1 MIQTSQKIFS
11 RTTIVAG
18 AWYAEE
24 VNLPRYVS
32 VVAQERFERF
42 LAHIIT
48 LTLSMQEPIAASANQ
63 DEGNG
68 ITQIV
73 EPRSRGAAP
82 EAKMLGSQDL
92 RTLAA
97 RQMPITPD
105 ITPDHRGTTEKS
117 PTSRTKPPTESKKAK
132 RRDEED
138 DDSEY
143 TPSKKI
149 KWDREDFSNIAS
161 SKPRRR
167 RTGTADENNAQLWQ
181 GSTIEPLTSPC
192 TTFSTSIAGTDRFF
206 STRPANFPE
215 LGQPSTPENRNIP
228 VENSPSMPSRT
239 PHLDKLREK
248 KKKKEEKQRSA
259 SLNEIVRGHHQT
271 KLNFSPTSRPVE
283 ARLQNERSPS
293 MDPSEIRLQDVA
305 DETSPPPEPSPKTT
319 IEASEDEVDDALNI
333 AANILDHD
341 SVPSQTSRGTGL
353 ATPEPAQDDP
363 QPQITDIAIDIR
375 YSIIAS
381 RVPRLVKRNWPIR
394 SLSGKTVRTLF
405 EEVAKFTSKPNIQ
418 RIVFTLNL
426 SQADSEY
433 TIQKDDQRTF
443 EAMKDDFADDI
454 MADWRENGI
463 TKFSIWLEPDP
474 MEEGNRM
481 NYGASGGLNL
491 DEGRPRITI

>member
-1 MIQTSQKIFS
+1 MIQTYLKIFS

-18 AWYAEE
+18 AWHAEE
-24 VNLPRYVS
+24 VDLPRYVPT
-32 VVAQERFERF
+32 VVQECFERF
-42 LAHIIT
+42 LAHIIM
-48 LTLSMQEPIAASANQ
+48 LTLSMQEPIEASADQ
-63 DEGNG
+63 DEGDV

-73 EPRSRGAAP
+73 EPRPRGPAP
-82 EAKMLGSQDL
+82 KAKMLGSQDL
-92 RTLAA
+92 MELAA

-105 ITPDHRGTTEKS
+105 ITPDHRFTTEKF
-117 PTSRTKPPTESKKAK
+117 PTSRMKPPTESKKAK
-132 RRDEED
+132 RKVDED

-149 KWDREDFSNIAS
+149 KWDHEDFSNIAS

-167 RTGTADENNAQLWQ
+167 RTVNADENSVQLQ
-181 GSTIEPLTSPC
+181 SGSTVEPLTSPS
-192 TTFSTSIAGTDRFF
+192 TAFSTSITSTDRVS
-206 STRPANFPE
+206 STRPANFTE
-215 LGQPSTPENRNIP
+215 LGQPSIPENCNIQ

-248 KKKKEEKQRSA
+248 KKKKEEKQRSETM
-259 SLNEIVRGHHQT
+259 NEIIRGHHQT
-271 KLNFSPTSRPVE
+271 KLNFSPTSRPV
-283 ARLQNERSPS
+283 ATRLQIERSPS
-293 MDPSEIRLQDVA
+293 MDPSEIRSQGVA
-305 DETSPPPEPSPKTT
+305 DETSPPSEPNPNTT
-319 IEASEDEVDDALNI
+319 IQASEDEVDDALNI
-333 AANILDHD
+333 ATNILEHD
-341 SVPSQTSRGTGL
+341 SVPSQASRDTGL

-363 QPQITDIAIDIR
+363 QPQLTDIAIDIR

-405 EEVAKFTSKPNIQ
+405 EEVSKFTSKPDIQ

-443 EAMKDDFADDI
+443 EAMKDGFADDI
-454 MADWRENGI
+454 MADWKENGI

-474 MEEGNRM
+474 TEEGNQM
-481 NYGASGGLNL
+481 NYGASGGLNM

>member
-1 MIQTSQKIFS
+1 MIQTSQRIFS
-11 RTTIVAG
+11 RTMIVAG

-24 VNLPRYVS
+24 VGLPRYVIM
-32 VVAQERFERF
+32 VVRECFEHF
-42 LAHIIT
+42 LAHITT
-48 LTLSMQEPIAASANQ
+48 LTLSIQEPIETSANQ
-63 DEGNG
+63 DEGDE
-68 ITQIV
+68 ITQIM
-73 EPRSRGAAP
+73 EPRPRGAAP

-105 ITPDHRGTTEKS
+105 ITPDHRVTTEIF

-132 RRDEED
+132 RRVEED
-138 DDSEY
+138 GDSDY

-149 KWDREDFSNIAS
+149 KWDHEDFSNIAS

-167 RTGTADENNAQLWQ
+167 RTGHADEYSIQPQ
-181 GSTIEPLTSPC
+181 PGSTVEPLTSPS
-192 TTFSTSIAGTDRFF
+192 TTFSTSITGTDRVF
-206 STRPANFPE
+206 STRPANFLE
-215 LGQPSTPENRNIP
+215 HCQPSTPENRNVPI
-228 VENSPSMPSRT
+228 VNSPSMPSRT
-239 PHLDKLREK
+239 PNLDKLREK
-248 KKKKEEKQRSA
+248 KKRKEEKQRSE
-259 SLNEIVRGHHQT
+259 SMNEIVRGQHQT

-283 ARLQNERSPS
+283 TRRQIERSPA
-293 MDPSEIRLQDVA
+293 MDPSEIRPQDVA
-305 DETSPPPEPSPKTT
+305 DERSPAPEPNPNTT
-319 IEASEDEVDDALNI
+319 IQASEDEVDDAFNK

-341 SVPSQTSRGTGL
+341 SVPSQTSRDTGL

-363 QPQITDIAIDIR
+363 QSQITDTAIDIR

-405 EEVAKFTSKPNIQ
+405 EEVSKFTSARDIQ

-426 SQADSEY
+426 SRADSEY
-433 TIQKDDQRTF
+433 TIQKDDQRTL
-443 EAMKDDFADDI
+443 EVMKDDFADDI

-474 MEEGNRM
+474 MEEGNQM
-481 NYGASGGLNL
+481 NYSASGSLNL

>member
-24 VNLPRYVS
+24 VDLPRYVPI
-32 VVAQERFERF
+32 VVQERFERF
-42 LAHIIT
+42 LAHIIM
-48 LTLSMQEPIAASANQ
+48 LTLSMQEPIEASADQ
-63 DEGNG
+63 DEGDG
-68 ITQIV
+68 ISQIV
-73 EPRSRGAAP
+73 EPRPRGAAP

-92 RTLAA
+92 RELAA

-105 ITPDHRGTTEKS
+105 ITPDHRVTTGKS
-117 PTSRTKPPTESKKAK
+117 STSKMKPPTESKKAK
-132 RRDEED
+132 RKDEED

-167 RTGTADENNAQLWQ
+167 RIANADDNSVQLQ
-181 GSTIEPLTSPC
+181 SGSTVEPLTSPS
-192 TTFSTSIAGTDRFF
+192 TTFSTSITGTDRVF
-206 STRPANFPE
+206 STRLANLPE

-239 PHLDKLREK
+239 PHLDKLRETK
-248 KKKKEEKQRSA
+248 KKKQEKQRSE
-259 SLNEIVRGHHQT
+259 SMNEIVRGHHQT

-283 ARLQNERSPS
+283 TRLQIERSSS
-293 MDPSEIRLQDVA
+293 MDPSEIRSQDVA
-305 DETSPPPEPSPKTT
+305 DETSPPPEPNPNTT
-319 IEASEDEVDDALNI
+319 IQASEDEVDDALNI
-333 AANILDHD
+333 AANILEHD
-341 SVPSQTSRGTGL
+341 SVPSQASRDTGL

-363 QPQITDIAIDIR
+363 QPQITDIAVDIR

-405 EEVAKFTSKPNIQ
+405 EEVSKFTSKRDIQ

-433 TIQKDDQRTF
+433 TVQKDDQRTF

-454 MADWRENGI
+454 MADWKENRI

-474 MEEGNRM
+474 MEEGNQM
-481 NYGASGGLNL
+481 IYGASGDLNL

>member
-11 RTTIVAG
+11 RTTIVAE

-24 VNLPRYVS
+24 VNLPRYVPI
-32 VVAQERFERF
+32 VVQERFERF
-42 LAHIIT
+42 LARIIT
-48 LTLSMQEPIAASANQ
+48 LTSSMQEPIEASANQ
-63 DEGNG
+63 DEGDG

-73 EPRSRGAAP
+73 ELRPQGAAP
-82 EAKMLGSQDL
+82 EAKMLGSQDV
-92 RTLAA
+92 RKLAA

-105 ITPDHRGTTEKS
+105 ITPDHRVTTEKS
-117 PTSRTKPPTESKKAK
+117 PTSRMKPPTESKKAK
-132 RRDEED
+132 RRVEED
-138 DDSEY
+138 GDSDY

-149 KWDREDFSNIAS
+149 KWDHEDFSNIAS

-167 RTGTADENNAQLWQ
+167 RTGNADENSIQQ
-181 GSTIEPLTSPC
+181 QPGSTVEPLTSPS
-192 TTFSTSIAGTDRFF
+192 TTFSTSITGTDRVF

-215 LGQPSTPENRNIP
+215 LGQPSTPGNRNIP

-248 KKKKEEKQRSA
+248 KKKKEEKQRSE
-259 SLNEIVRGHHQT
+259 SMNEIVRGHHQT
-271 KLNFSPTSRPVE
+271 KLNFSPTSRLVE
-283 ARLQNERSPS
+283 TRLQIERSPS
-293 MDPSEIRLQDVA
+293 VDPFETRPRDVA
-305 DETSPPPEPSPKTT
+305 DETSPSPEPNPNTT

-341 SVPSQTSRGTGL
+341 SVPSQTSRDTGL

-363 QPQITDIAIDIR
+363 PPQITDIAIDIR

-381 RVPRLVKRNWPIR
+381 RFPRLVKRNWPIR
-394 SLSGKTVRTLF
+394 SLSGKTVRNLF

-433 TIQKDDQRTF
+433 TIKKDDQRTF

-454 MADWRENGI
+454 MADWRENGV

-474 MEEGNRM
+474 MEEGNQM
-481 NYGASGGLNL
+481 STGASGGPNA